1 MMTAGADWRT
11 FSDQATNTL
20 SRVAVASSC
29 SAFTSDPYAESARQQ
44 TSLAGVGTASWK
56 EGGGQ
61 LQRAAKIGAGKE
73 NEAARR
79 ELRMQVQQKKARED
93 IRYACLCFLALPFVR
108 HTACHITRG
117 FSAQR
122 NDFLRMAS
130 CVMRRSWEVY
140 GEMHL

>member
-56 EGGGQ
+56 GGGGSCSERRKSA
-61 LQRAAKIGAGKE
+61 RA
-73 NEAARR
+73 
-79 ELRMQVQQKKARED
+79 KKMR
-93 IRYACLCFLALPFVR
+93 P
-108 HTACHITRG
+108 RG
-117 FSAQR
+117 VS
-122 NDFLRMAS
+122 
-130 CVMRRSWEVY
+130 
-140 GEMHL
+140 